1 MAFHRY
7 ILPEWEPM
15 TDDRIIP
22 GNLLTTAMA
31 VMPHV
36 DVDRAL
42 ETALS
47 LDVPF
52 WPQRPNDSYCEDMY
66 VQAAEHFPGILLDVG
81 KRTLRFSVDKFAE
94 ELDETMQHFDDPAY
108 FDVSATY
115 AAVYQ
120 RFLALDLAAPPADR
134 GPGFYRRQAHGRR
147 SKTKMP
153 ARSGLVLI

>member
-1 MAFHRY
+1 
-7 ILPEWEPM
+7 
-15 TDDRIIP
+15 
-22 GNLLTTAMA
+22 
-31 VMPHV
+31 V
-36 DVDRAL
+36 
-42 ETALS
+42 ALS

-134 GPGFYRRQAHGRR
+134 AFTAVKRMAVDLRGKCRRD
-147 SKTKMP
+147 
-153 ARSGLVLI
+153 LD

>member
-1 MAFHRY
+1 VAR
-7 ILPEWEPM
+7 P
-15 TDDRIIP
+15 
-22 GNLLTTAMA
+22 
-31 VMPHV
+31 
-36 DVDRAL
+36 
-42 ETALS
+42 

-94 ELDETMQHFDDPAY
+94 EPDETMQHFDDPAR

-120 RFLALDLAAPPADR
+120 RFLALDLADRPATVDR
-134 GPGFYRRQAHGRR
+134 AFTVVKRMAVDLRGKCRRD
-147 SKTKMP
+147 
-153 ARSGLVLI
+153 LD